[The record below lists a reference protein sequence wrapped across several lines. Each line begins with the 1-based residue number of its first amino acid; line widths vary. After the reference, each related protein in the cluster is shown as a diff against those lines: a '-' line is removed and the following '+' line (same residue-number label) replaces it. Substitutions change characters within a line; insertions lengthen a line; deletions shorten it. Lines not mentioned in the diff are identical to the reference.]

1 MAAECF
7 GGEETSQYS
16 GPNQRSGAT
25 PVQNAQQS
33 QQYSASGSPSDKD
46 RSAWKREKT
55 RNAFMLVY
63 DRVMPESD
71 GLGVDGIGSH
81 RFGLMVPVATS
92 PAPQL
97 SPNCSSAS
105 DRQGES
111 DGAAVK
117 RRGGK
122 EGSSGRNR
130 FRAKVPA
137 VFMKEI
143 RRENLEFWRCVTL
156 CFIFLATSWALNFLG
171 YCCRLK
177 RNGRPRHFVFDGIQP
192 LKIQQCLYVCFLLA
206 GDAIRLQSRVV
217 EVEIERGLMLT
228 PSYSCVF

>member
-7 GGEETSQYS
+7 GGEEISQYS

-25 PVQNAQQS
+25 PAQNAQQS
-33 QQYSASGSPSDKD
+33 QQYGASGSPAD

-63 DRVMPESD
+63 DRVMPESNP
-71 GLGVDGIGSH
+71 LSVDGIDSH
-81 RFGLMVPVATS
+81 RFGSSVPVTTSSVS

-97 SPNCSSAS
+97 SPNCSSGS
-105 DRQGES
+105 DRRGEG
-111 DGAAVK
+111 DGATVT

-122 EGSSGRNR
+122 EGSSGRKR

-156 CFIFLATSWALNFLG
+156 WFILAVTS
-171 YCCRLK
+171 
-177 RNGRPRHFVFDGIQP
+177 
-192 LKIQQCLYVCFLLA
+192 
-206 GDAIRLQSRVV
+206 
-217 EVEIERGLMLT
+217 
-228 PSYSCVF
+228 